1 MRFLRLTQQQVQA
14 IAEQAKADA
23 PNETCGLIVGQQGVA
38 QHIIPIPNCSRTPL
52 THFEMDANALLK
64 AYKVLDAMGGDL
76 LAVYHSHPNGE
87 PLPSQTDIRDA
98 ARNMPNVI
106 HLIVGMKRHNKARF
120 QAWHIHDGQVDK
132 VELLVGN
139 AVSHAIPSLSRAQII
154 AVLLMT
160 LLAVVFLIS
169 LSIMLLPPAP
179 PIPTPQ

>member
-1 MRFLRLTQQQVQA
+1 MRFLRLTQQQMQTIV
-14 IAEQAKADA
+14 EQTKADA

-64 AYKVLDAMGGDL
+64 AYKMLDAMGGDL

-98 ARNMPNVI
+98 ARNMSNVTQ
-106 HLIVGMKRHNKARF
+106 LIVGMKQHKARF

-139 AVSHAIPSLSRAQII
+139 AVSHLMPSLSRAQII
-154 AVLLMT
+154 AILLMT
-160 LLAVVFLIS
+160 FLTVVFLIS

>member
-1 MRFLRLTQQQVQA
+1 MRFLRLTRQQVQT
-14 IAEQAKADA
+14 IVEQAKVDA
-23 PNETCGLIVGQQGVA
+23 PNEICGLIVGQQGVA
-38 QHIIPIPNCSRTPL
+38 QHIIPIPNRSRTPL
-52 THFEMDANALLK
+52 THFQMDAESLLR
-64 AYKVLDAMGGDL
+64 AYKMLDTIGGAL

-98 ARNMPNVI
+98 TRNMPNVI
-106 HLIVGMKRHNKARF
+106 HLIVGMKQRKARF

-139 AVSHAIPSLSRAQII
+139 MVSDSMPSLSRAQII
-154 AVLLMT
+154 AILLMT
-160 LLAVVFLIS
+160 LLAAVFLIS